1 MSLSKSERQSIIL
14 NDARGIQHPLYY
26 VSTSKDGK
34 IYVRK
39 RRVPLTNSETDK
51 IDIKPKLE
59 TKAEDSEA
67 VRTKP
72 TIKETESKPE
82 PKPGGLRESILAQ
95 SAEIKPDVLSITNQ
109 ELIAKFV
116 NFIEKQ
122 TESKNPDPPVK
133 EQETKINEEFMKNVK
148 HEIIEQKKQI
158 PQLRRRVRILN

>member
-51 IDIKPKLE
+51 IDIKPPPSE
-59 TKAEDSEA
+59 TKSE
-67 VRTKP
+67 P
-72 TIKETESKPE
+72 KPE
-82 PKPGGLRESILAQ
+82 P
-95 SAEIKPDVLSITNQ
+95 KPDVLSITNQ

-133 EQETKINEEFMKNVK
+133 EQETNINEEFVKNVK

>member
-72 TIKETESKPE
+72 TIKETESKLE
-82 PKPGGLRESILAQ
+82 PKPEP
-95 SAEIKPDVLSITNQ
+95 KPDVLSITNQ

-133 EQETKINEEFMKNVK
+133 EQETKINEEFVKNVK

>member
-51 IDIKPKLE
+51 IDIKPPPSE
-59 TKAEDSEA
+59 TKSEP
-67 VRTKP
+67 KP
-72 TIKETESKPE
+72 EIKSEPKPE
-82 PKPGGLRESILAQ
+82 PKPEP
-95 SAEIKPDVLSITNQ
+95 EPKPDMLSITNQ

-133 EQETKINEEFMKNVK
+133 EQETKINEEFVKNVK

-158 PQLRRRVRILN
+158 PQLRRRVRVSC

>member
-39 RRVPLTNSETDK
+39 RQVPLTNSETDK
-51 IDIKPKLE
+51 IDIKPPP
-59 TKAEDSEA
+59 S
-67 VRTKP
+67 
-72 TIKETESKPE
+72 ESKPE

-95 SAEIKPDVLSITNQ
+95 SVEIKPDVLSITNQ

-133 EQETKINEEFMKNVK
+133 EQETKINEEFVKNVK
-148 HEIIEQKKQI
+148 HEIHEQKKQI

>member
-51 IDIKPKLE
+51 IDIQPKPE

-67 VRTKP
+67 VRAKP
-72 TIKETESKPE
+72 TIKETEP
-82 PKPGGLRESILAQ
+82 
-95 SAEIKPDVLSITNQ
+95 KPDVLSITNQ

-133 EQETKINEEFMKNVK
+133 EQETKINEEFVKNVK